1 MIFPMSKRESIHNK
15 LLMSAAKRAL
25 RPLGLIQ
32 KGRSRTW
39 LADQGWWLVVVEF
52 QSSTWDPGSYLNV
65 GCMWLWNVHDHLSF
79 DVGHRVT
86 DFQPF
91 ETEQQFN
98 PIAHQLAEQAGDKV
112 AEYRERFRTVGQVSD
127 YYMQNPPDSF
137 WPNFDAATA
146 HVMSGR
152 MKPASALLSRCVTA
166 EENDPLWLSNAR
178 NVART
183 MASMI
188 GEQLGFQR
196 FISDRVHESRHL
208 HKLLP
213 LEHIDFGSERI
224 VPE

>member
-1 MIFPMSKRESIHNK
+1 MIFPMSKRDGIHNK
-15 LLMSAAKRAL
+15 LLLSAAQRAL

-86 DFQPF
+86 GFQPF
-91 ETEQQFN
+91 ETEQQFG
-98 PIAHQLAEQAGDKV
+98 PIAQQLAEQAGDKV

-127 YYMQNPPDSF
+127 YYMLNSIESF
-137 WPNFDAATA
+137 WPCFNAAVA
-146 HVMSGR
+146 HMLSGR
-152 MKPASALLSRCVTA
+152 TKPASVLLSRCVIA
-166 EENDPLWLSNAR
+166 EANDAPWLSEAR
-178 NVART
+178 HLART

-188 GEQLGFQR
+188 GEQLRFGK
-196 FISDRVHESRHL
+196 FISDRVQQSRHL
-208 HKLLP
+208 RNLPP
-213 LEHIDFGSERI
+213 LEHIDFGSEGI